1 MTQTRQ
7 TLYRLPKEAVIA
19 GVASGLA
26 RYFSMD
32 VTLMRLIFVG
42 ALLVTHGAALVAY
55 IVLAIVMPTPEKS
68 SSQGTVEEKVEHLAE
83 EVKRSGRL
91 QSWSN
96 YAGIALI
103 VFGVWMLVAQF
114 VPELARIQ
122 WSVIWPGLVIIVGV
136 LIITRSKHYE

>member
-1 MTQTRQ
+1 LGKSVETIGENVFLNSDSLTSITVDEENPYFMVDDGV
-7 TLYRLPKEAVIA
+7 LYSKDKRELLYCPKNF
-19 GVASGLA
+19 SGIY
-26 RYFSMD
+26 R
-32 VTLMRLIFVG
+32 V
-42 ALLVTHGAALVAY
+42 
-55 IVLAIVMPTPEKS
+55 
-68 SSQGTVEEKVEHLAE
+68 AE

-103 VFGVWMLVAQF
+103 IFGVWMLVAQF